1 MLNLKYEDR
10 EMKKIIMLG
19 IILGMVLSLGGCFI
33 PYYADD
39 GGRYGGHGGYY
50 GGYRGYYGG
59 GHFYYPYGY
68 YPYPYYYPYS
78 NPYPY

>member
-39 GGRYGGHGGYY
+39 GGHYGGHGGYYGGHGGYY

-59 GHFYYPYGY
+59 GHF
-68 YPYPYYYPYS
+68 
-78 NPYPY
+78 